1 MTIEAI
7 GAISALSPVLAG
19 QLQGA
24 APVTSNAAGTDFA
37 AMLDSQVSRVNSD
50 VAKAEG
56 ALQQLA
62 SGQPVELHD
71 VMISLEK
78 ARISVQTLIQIRN
91 RVLEVYQDLSRM
103 QV

>member
-7 GAISALSPVLAG
+7 SAIAPLSPALAA

-24 APVTSNAAGTDFA
+24 VPDTASAASTGFA
-37 AMLDSQVSRVNSD
+37 AMLDSQVSQVNAD

-78 ARISVQTLIQIRN
+78 ARISVQMLIQIRN

>member
-7 GAISALSPVLAG
+7 NAISTVSPLALGQIPGSP
-19 QLQGA
+19 
-24 APVTSNAAGTDFA
+24 AAGAGSTDFA
-37 AMLDSQVSRVNSD
+37 AMLDNEVSRVNED
-50 VAKAEG
+50 VSKAES